1 MTSKQAAEWQG
12 KSKEKKWQLILEQA
26 RESCKAL
33 HHLFFCFVHM
43 GSLIPLAEVHIIM
56 GSLYIAFCCIWL
68 PHLFAMLNFY
78 KCIIL
83 AVLVACLGSLTPSSI
98 TDLNSLLLFFP
109 FRQRHKLGSCASST
123 LSSLSAMPSQS

>member
-43 GSLIPLAEVHIIM
+43 GSLIPLVEVRITM

-68 PHLFAMLNFY
+68 PYVFA
-78 KCIIL
+78 IIL